1 MRRIIV
7 LGTLGVLCGALPA
20 FAASYD
26 HDNVVPAELAYQ
38 AQVKACQGMMISGTL
53 YDALYDCYIAADQAF
68 AVAIKLERKDL
79 TDAYIAK
86 LRELAKATRD
96 DPSLRP
102 QAQQVGARLRASYLW
117 SIAALDGWTPPP
129 RP

>member
-7 LGTLGVLCGALPA
+7 FGTLGVL
-20 FAASYD
+20 FAALRASAAPYD
-26 HDNVVPAELAYQ
+26 HDNVIPAELAYQ
-38 AQVKACQGMMISGTL
+38 AQVKACQAMMISGTL
-53 YDALYDCYIAADQAF
+53 YEALYDCYIAADQAF

-86 LRELAKATRD
+86 VRELARAMRD

-102 QAQQVGARLRASYLW
+102 QAQQANARLRASYLM
-117 SIAALDGWTPPP
+117 SIAALDGWMPPP

>member
-7 LGTLGVLCGALPA
+7 VGILGLLFGVLPAL
-20 FAASYD
+20 AAPYD

-53 YDALYDCYIAADQAF
+53 YDALYDCYIAADRAF

-86 LRELAKATRD
+86 VRELAKAIKD

-102 QAQQVGARLRASYLW
+102 QAQQAGARLRASYLW
-117 SIAALDGWTPPP
+117 SIAALDGGTLP